1 MGKRLRRNHDFS
13 APLRLCAH
21 PPFLLHGSA
30 SSRDP
35 IPNRTPVAK
44 FDQPDY
50 LPPMAIREILEIP
63 DQRLKQVS
71 KPVESFDDDL
81 KTLVSDMFETMY
93 DAPGIGLAAI
103 QVGVPLR
110 VLVIDLQPDDPDA
123 EGEVCTA
130 HGDHHH
136 THQPTKREPQIF
148 INPEILDTSEDLIV
162 YNEGCLSV
170 PEIYAEVDRPNAI
183 RARWQDLDGTVH
195 EEEMEGLMA
204 ICLQHEMDHLE
215 GILFIDHL
223 SRLKRQ
229 MALKKLE
236 KLRKAA

>member
-1 MGKRLRRNHDFS
+1 
-13 APLRLCAH
+13 
-21 PPFLLHGSA
+21 
-30 SSRDP
+30 
-35 IPNRTPVAK
+35 
-44 FDQPDY
+44 
-50 LPPMAIREILEIP
+50 MAIREIIEIP
-63 DQRLKQVS
+63 DPRLKVVS
-71 KPVESFDDDL
+71 DPVTVFDDEL

-103 QVGVPLR
+103 QVGVPKR

-123 EGEVCTA
+123 EPVPCDHDG
-130 HGDHHH
+130 HHH
-136 THQPTKREPQIF
+136 HHQPTLREPRVF
-148 INPEILDTSEDLIV
+148 INPEIVAESEEHTL

-170 PEIYAEVDRPNAI
+170 PEIYAEVDRPSRI
-183 RARWQDLDGTVH
+183 RAKWQDVDGKSYD
-195 EEEMEGLMA
+195 EEIDGLLA
-204 ICLQHEMDHLE
+204 TCLQHEMDHLE